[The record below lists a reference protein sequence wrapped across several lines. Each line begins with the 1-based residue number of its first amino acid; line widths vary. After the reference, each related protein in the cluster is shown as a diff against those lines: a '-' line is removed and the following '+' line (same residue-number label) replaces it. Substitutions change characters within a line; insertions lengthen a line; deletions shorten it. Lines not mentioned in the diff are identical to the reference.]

1 MINRR
6 QFLKN
11 SSLAATA
18 SLVST
23 NAIFAQYGL
32 IDRVG
37 LGLFSIPKIL
47 DNNMESAIELMASLG
62 YKEFETFGPYSFS
75 TEKARTSWS
84 KVTPQLGFSGS
95 GYFGKTGTEFKKIIK
110 ANGIT
115 VPSMHTDLDTLSN
128 KMGALAE
135 AANDLG
141 AKYVVLPAIPQEERK
156 TLDDY
161 KRIAALFNK
170 IGAEAKKYGIRYAYH
185 NHGYGLKVENGKMPL
200 DIILEQTSPEYVFF
214 EMDLFWTYAGGAD
227 AISLLKKNSGRYKM
241 MHIKDMKESKY
252 FEGSGDNA
260 SDWIPLFPYIA
271 NAGEGIF
278 DLPTIIKTAKE
289 NGMEHFFVEQD
300 KVDHPAIALK
310 KSCAYLRSL

>member
-6 QFLKN
+6 QFLQN
-11 SSLAATA
+11 SSLAVAA
-18 SLVST
+18 SFIST
-23 NAIFAQYGL
+23 NTLIAQYGL
-32 IDRVG
+32 IDKIG

-47 DNNMESAIELMASLG
+47 DTNMESAIELMATLG

-75 TEKARTSWS
+75 TEKAKASWA
-84 KVTPQLGFSGS
+84 KVTPQLGFKGS

-115 VPSMHTDLDTLSN
+115 VPSMHTDLDTLCT

-156 TLDDY
+156 NLEDY
-161 KRIAALFNK
+161 KRLAALFNK

-200 DIILEQTSPEYVFF
+200 DIILEQTDPTYVFF

-227 AISLLKKNSGRYKM
+227 AISLLKNNSGRYKM
-241 MHIKDMKESKY
+241 MHIKDMKESKH
-252 FEGSGDNA
+252 FEGNGDNA
-260 SDWIPLFPYIA
+260 SEWIPLFPYIA

-289 NGMEHFFVEQD
+289 NGMEYFFVEQD
-300 KVDHPAIALK
+300 KVENPAIALK